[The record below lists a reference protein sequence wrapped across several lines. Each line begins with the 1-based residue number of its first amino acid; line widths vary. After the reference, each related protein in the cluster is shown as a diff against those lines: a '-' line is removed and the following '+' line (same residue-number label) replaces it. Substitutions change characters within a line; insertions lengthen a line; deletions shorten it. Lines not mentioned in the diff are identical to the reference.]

1 MHQSVNRYNLIT
13 LPQYRWAKYC
23 KQRVCMSACL
33 SLSAHVSPKPHVKI
47 SPNFLYIHVSLFNH
61 TSQNR
66 ATRDFGSI
74 WAVGLPICT
83 PVRLPSLACTACHL
97 CLPCATVRP
106 SKPRPWS
113 HIFTILLL
121 YIDTCYYSKLQVL
134 LRVTKKQCTFA
145 TVHTVMFL
153 PRDAKLAWYMTQPC
167 D

>member
-106 SKPRPWS
+106 SKPRPW
-113 HIFTILLL
+113 HRDNPIII
-121 YIDTCYYSKLQVL
+121 YIDCADWTHCCFIFMSFSGPVWCVL
-134 LRVTKKQCTFA
+134 LAWCKYHWLGKQQEFSSAVKHC
-145 TVHTVMFL
+145 
-153 PRDAKLAWYMTQPC
+153 
-167 D
+167 